1 MSGTD
6 TSRINK
12 YIASSGLCSRRE
24 ADRLIEEGRVT
35 VNGIVAESG
44 MQVCSDDVVLV
55 DGKNIIPEAN
65 DVYIAF
71 NKPLGVTCTTD
82 SRDPSNIIDYIG
94 YPERIFPIG
103 RLDKNSSGLILLT
116 NDGSIVNTLLRA
128 ENNHEKEYQ
137 VTVDRPYD
145 DKFIK
150 EMQVFL
156 VAFISYKPKSRVG
169 DKSWRQIRWS
179 LGAVPLGGLTVFKTR
194 QADAAAD
201 SRKYGPSV
209 NRWRDAA
216 TSPYLDDK
224 PAWQR
229 LFISAA
235 GVMVNIIMF
244 GLFYF
249 VLPSFLPLHMHRMI
263 DSIAFLSL
271 VLALLNILPIYPLD
285 GGAIL
290 FALYEI
296 ITGRKPSPTFT
307 KYCGMIGFAFIILF
321 FWVFPHWMN
330 GFLDK
335 ILEIF
340 F

>member
-44 MQVCSDDVVLV
+44 MQVCGDDVVLV
-55 DGKNIIPEAN
+55 DGKNIIPETN

-150 EMQVFL
+150 EMQSGVPVLGQITLPCKINRVSARVFRIIL
-156 VAFISYKPKSRVG
+156 HQG
-169 DKSWRQIRWS
+169 LNRQIRRMCEYKGYRVVKLRRIRFMNIN
-179 LGAVPLGGLTVFKTR
+179 LGTLGTGQWRYLTAKE
-194 QADAAAD
+194 
-201 SRKYGPSV
+201 V
-209 NRWRDAA
+209 NE
-216 TSPYLDDK
+216 LK
-224 PAWQR
+224 
-229 LFISAA
+229 SAA
-235 GVMVNIIMF
+235 
-244 GLFYF
+244 
-249 VLPSFLPLHMHRMI
+249 S
-263 DSIAFLSL
+263 
-271 VLALLNILPIYPLD
+271 
-285 GGAIL
+285 
-290 FALYEI
+290 
-296 ITGRKPSPTFT
+296 
-307 KYCGMIGFAFIILF
+307 
-321 FWVFPHWMN
+321 
-330 GFLDK
+330 
-335 ILEIF
+335 
-340 F
+340 

>member
-44 MQVCSDDVVLV
+44 MQVCDADVVLV
-55 DGKNIIPEAN
+55 DGKNIIPETN
-65 DVYIAF
+65 DIYIAF

-145 DKFIK
+145 DKFVK
-150 EMQVFL
+150 EMQSGVPVLGQITLPCKITKVSARVFKIIL
-156 VAFISYKPKSRVG
+156 HQG
-169 DKSWRQIRWS
+169 LNRQIRRMCEYEGYKVVKLRRIRFMNIN
-179 LGAVPLGGLTVFKTR
+179 LGTLGIGQWRYLTAKEINEL
-194 QADAAAD
+194 
-201 SRKYGPSV
+201 K
-209 NRWRDAA
+209 
-216 TSPYLDDK
+216 
-224 PAWQR
+224 
-229 LFISAA
+229 SAA
-235 GVMVNIIMF
+235 
-244 GLFYF
+244 
-249 VLPSFLPLHMHRMI
+249 S
-263 DSIAFLSL
+263 
-271 VLALLNILPIYPLD
+271 
-285 GGAIL
+285 
-290 FALYEI
+290 
-296 ITGRKPSPTFT
+296 
-307 KYCGMIGFAFIILF
+307 
-321 FWVFPHWMN
+321 
-330 GFLDK
+330 
-335 ILEIF
+335 
-340 F
+340 

>member
-35 VNGIVAESG
+35 VNDIVAESG

-55 DGKNIIPEAN
+55 DGKNIIPETN

-150 EMQVFL
+150 EMQSGVPVLGQITLPCKINRVSARVFRIIL
-156 VAFISYKPKSRVG
+156 HQG
-169 DKSWRQIRWS
+169 LNRQIRRMCEYEGYKVVKLRRIRFMNIN
-179 LGAVPLGGLTVFKTR
+179 LGTLGTGQWRYLTAKE
-194 QADAAAD
+194 
-201 SRKYGPSV
+201 V
-209 NRWRDAA
+209 NE
-216 TSPYLDDK
+216 LK
-224 PAWQR
+224 
-229 LFISAA
+229 SAA
-235 GVMVNIIMF
+235 
-244 GLFYF
+244 
-249 VLPSFLPLHMHRMI
+249 S
-263 DSIAFLSL
+263 
-271 VLALLNILPIYPLD
+271 
-285 GGAIL
+285 
-290 FALYEI
+290 
-296 ITGRKPSPTFT
+296 
-307 KYCGMIGFAFIILF
+307 
-321 FWVFPHWMN
+321 
-330 GFLDK
+330 
-335 ILEIF
+335 
-340 F
+340 

>member
-55 DGKNIIPEAN
+55 DGKNIIPETNA
-65 DVYIAF
+65 VYIAF

-150 EMQVFL
+150 EMQSGIPVLGQITLPCKITRVSARVFRIIL
-156 VAFISYKPKSRVG
+156 HQG
-169 DKSWRQIRWS
+169 LNRQIRRMCEYEGYKVVKLRRIRFMNIN
-179 LGAVPLGGLTVFKTR
+179 LGTLGTGQWRYLTAKE
-194 QADAAAD
+194 
-201 SRKYGPSV
+201 V
-209 NRWRDAA
+209 NE
-216 TSPYLDDK
+216 LK
-224 PAWQR
+224 
-229 LFISAA
+229 SAA
-235 GVMVNIIMF
+235 
-244 GLFYF
+244 
-249 VLPSFLPLHMHRMI
+249 S
-263 DSIAFLSL
+263 
-271 VLALLNILPIYPLD
+271 
-285 GGAIL
+285 
-290 FALYEI
+290 
-296 ITGRKPSPTFT
+296 
-307 KYCGMIGFAFIILF
+307 
-321 FWVFPHWMN
+321 
-330 GFLDK
+330 
-335 ILEIF
+335 
-340 F
+340 